1 MSTQFAVRNGSLPHP
16 PYRLPVLGDVVG
28 VDPRTPIQDSTV
40 LAGRLGPMFE
50 REILGRRFVFASGA
64 DVVGELCDE
73 KRFEKFLPPGV
84 ENLRDIGA
92 DGLFTA
98 YNHEPNWQRAHDL
111 LRPAFTAGAM
121 RGYHEIMVDVADDL
135 IEHWEGRSR
144 SGADTDVASDMTK
157 LTLETIGR
165 TGFSYS
171 FGSFA
176 RADPHPFVAA
186 MVGALT
192 YNQRR
197 SLLSIPAFAKP
208 LFAKSDRRYAHNK
221 QYLAEVL
228 ADVVRTRR
236 RSNEDFSDL
245 LQIMMDA
252 AKDADNPNALSE
264 ANIGYQILTFL
275 IAGHETTSGALSFA
289 LHYLANHPEVF
300 ERARAEV
307 DEVWGTG
314 KPQFGQV
321 PKLRY
326 VRRVLDESLRL
337 WPTVP
342 AFGRGARA
350 DTVIGDDYRMA
361 AGDWAVVLVTALH
374 RDPVWGDRPSDFDPD
389 NFLPDR
395 IKARPAH
402 VYKPFGTG
410 ERACI
415 GRQFAIHEA
424 VLVLGT
430 ILQRFDLQADP
441 SYRLKVQERLTMMP
455 EGFRVRPTVRT

>member
-1 MSTQFAVRNGSLPHP
+1 MSTEFAVRNGPLPHP
-16 PYRLPVLGDVVG
+16 PYRVPVLGDILG
-28 VDPRTPIQDSTV
+28 INPRTPVQDSTAM
-40 LAGRLGPMFE
+40 AGRLGTMFE
-50 REILGRRFVFASGA
+50 RSILGRRFVFASGA

-98 YNHEPNWQRAHDL
+98 YNHEPNWQRAHNL

-135 IEHWEGRSR
+135 VRHWEGCART
-144 SGADTDVASDMTK
+144 GATTDVSSDMTK

-171 FGSFA
+171 FGSFD
-176 RADPHPFVAA
+176 RTEPHPFVSA

-197 SLLSIPAFAKP
+197 AFLKVPAFAKP
-208 LFAKSDRRYAHNK
+208 LLARSDRAYAQNK
-221 QYLAEVL
+221 QYLADVL

-236 RSNEDFSDL
+236 RSTENFDDL
-245 LQIMMDA
+245 LQIMMNA
-252 AKDADNPNALSE
+252 ARDVDNPNALSE

-289 LHYLANHPEVF
+289 LYYLATHPEVF

-307 DEVWGTG
+307 DEVWGAG
-314 KPQFGQV
+314 KPEFGQV

-350 DTVIGDDYRMA
+350 ETTVGDGYRMA
-361 AGDWAVVLVTALH
+361 AGDWAIVLVTALH
-374 RDPVWGDRPSDFDPD
+374 RDPVWGDRPGDFDPD

-395 IKARPAH
+395 IRARPAH

-430 ILQRFDLQADP
+430 ILQRFDLHADP
-441 SYRLKVQERLTMMP
+441 SYRLEVVERLTMMP
-455 EGFRVRPTVRT
+455 KGFRVQPSTRH

>member
-1 MSTQFAVRNGSLPHP
+1 MSTEFAVRNGPLPHP
-16 PYRLPVLGDVVG
+16 PYRVPVLGDILG
-28 VDPRTPIQDSTV
+28 INPRTPVQDSTAM
-40 LAGRLGPMFE
+40 AGRLGTMFE
-50 REILGRRFVFASGA
+50 RSILGRRFVFASGA

-135 IEHWEGRSR
+135 VRHWEGCART
-144 SGADTDVASDMTK
+144 GATTDVSSDMTK

-176 RADPHPFVAA
+176 RTEPHPFVSA

-197 SLLSIPAFAKP
+197 AMLRVPAFAKP
-208 LFAKSDRRYAHNK
+208 LFARSDRAYAQNK
-221 QYLAEVL
+221 QYLADVL

-236 RSNEDFSDL
+236 RSTENFDDL
-245 LQIMMDA
+245 LQIMMNA
-252 AKDADNPNALSE
+252 ARDVDNPNALSE

-289 LHYLANHPEVF
+289 LYYLATHPEVF

-307 DEVWGTG
+307 DEVWGAG
-314 KPQFGQV
+314 KPEFGQV

-350 DTVIGDDYRMA
+350 ETTVGDGYRMA
-361 AGDWAVVLVTALH
+361 AGDWAIVLVTALH
-374 RDPVWGDRPSDFDPD
+374 RDPVWGDRPGEFDPD

-395 IKARPAH
+395 IRARPAH

-430 ILQRFDLQADP
+430 ILQRFDLHADP
-441 SYRLKVQERLTMMP
+441 SYRLQVVERLTMMP
-455 EGFRVRPTVRT
+455 TGFRVQPSTRH

>member
-1 MSTQFAVRNGSLPHP
+1 MSTEFAVRNGPLPHP
-16 PYRLPVLGDVVG
+16 PYRVPVLGDILG
-28 VDPRTPIQDSTV
+28 INPRTPVQDSTAM
-40 LAGRLGPMFE
+40 AGRLGTMFE
-50 REILGRRFVFASGA
+50 RSILGRRFVFASGA

-135 IEHWEGRSR
+135 VRHWEGCART
-144 SGADTDVASDMTK
+144 GATTDVSSDMTK

-176 RADPHPFVAA
+176 RTEPHPFVSA

-197 SLLSIPAFAKP
+197 AMLRVPAFAKP
-208 LFAKSDRRYAHNK
+208 LFARSDRAYAQNK
-221 QYLAEVL
+221 QYLADVL

-236 RSNEDFSDL
+236 RSTENFDDL
-245 LQIMMDA
+245 LQIMMNA
-252 AKDADNPNALSE
+252 ARDVDNPNALSE

-289 LHYLANHPEVF
+289 LYYLATHPEVF

-307 DEVWGTG
+307 DEVWGAG
-314 KPQFGQV
+314 KPEFGQV

-350 DTVIGDDYRMA
+350 ETTVGDGYRMA
-361 AGDWAVVLVTALH
+361 AGDWAIVLVTALH
-374 RDPVWGDRPSDFDPD
+374 RDPVWGERPGEFDPD

-395 IKARPAH
+395 IRARPAH

-430 ILQRFDLQADP
+430 ILQRFDLHADP
-441 SYRLKVQERLTMMP
+441 SYRLEVVERLTMMP
-455 EGFRVRPTVRT
+455 TGFRVQPSTRL

>member
-1 MSTQFAVRNGSLPHP
+1 MSTRFAAQGYSLPHP
-16 PYRLPVLGDVVG
+16 PHRLPVLGDIVG
-28 VDPRTPIQDSTV
+28 VDPRTPIQDSTA
-40 LAGRLGPMFE
+40 LAARLGPMFE
-50 REILGRRFVFASGA
+50 RQILGRRFVFASGA

-84 ENLRDIGA
+84 ESLRDIGA

-98 YNHEPNWQRAHDL
+98 YNHEPNWRRAHDL

-121 RGYHEIMVDVADDL
+121 RGYHRIMVEVADDL
-135 IEHWEGRSR
+135 IEHWERLSR
-144 SGADTDVASDMTK
+144 NSSPTDVSSDMTK

-171 FGSFA
+171 FDSFA
-176 RADPHPFVAA
+176 SVETHPFVSA

-197 SLLSIPAFAKP
+197 SLLSVPAFARP
-208 LFAKSDRRYAHNK
+208 LFARSDRRYSRNK

-236 RSNEDFSDL
+236 QSTGDFTDL

-252 AKDADNPNALSE
+252 ARDVDNPNALSE

-289 LHYLANHPEVF
+289 LYYLATHPEVF

-314 KPQFGQV
+314 SPEFGQV

-342 AFGRGARA
+342 AFGRAARA
-350 DTVIGDDYRMA
+350 QTVIGDGYRMD

-374 RDPVWGDRPSDFDPD
+374 RDPVWGDHPGEFDPD
-389 NFLPDR
+389 NFLPER

-430 ILQRFDLQADP
+430 ILQRFDLRADP
-441 SYRLKVQERLTMMP
+441 SYRLRIQERLTMMP
-455 EGFRVRPTVRT
+455 SEFRVTPSTRR

>member
-1 MSTQFAVRNGSLPHP
+1 MSTEFAVRNDALPHP
-16 PYRLPVLGDVVG
+16 PYRVPVLGDVLG
-28 VDPRTPIQDSTV
+28 INPRTPVQDSTAM
-40 LAGRLGPMFE
+40 AGRLGTMFE
-50 REILGRRFVFASGA
+50 RSILGRRFVFASGA

-135 IEHWEGRSR
+135 VRHWEGCART
-144 SGADTDVASDMTK
+144 GATTDVSSDMTK

-176 RADPHPFVAA
+176 RTEPHPFVSA

-197 SLLSIPAFAKP
+197 AFLKVPAFAKP
-208 LFAKSDRRYAHNK
+208 LLARSDRAYAQNK
-221 QYLAEVL
+221 QYLADVL

-236 RSNEDFSDL
+236 RSTENFDDL
-245 LQIMMDA
+245 LQIMMNA
-252 AKDADNPNALSE
+252 ARDVDNPNALSE

-289 LHYLANHPEVF
+289 LYYLATHPEVF

-307 DEVWGTG
+307 DEVWGAG
-314 KPQFGQV
+314 KPEFGQV

-350 DTVIGDDYRMA
+350 ETTVGDGYRMA
-361 AGDWAVVLVTALH
+361 AGDWAIVLVTALH
-374 RDPVWGDRPSDFDPD
+374 RDPVWGDRPGEFDPD

-395 IKARPAH
+395 IRARPAH

-430 ILQRFDLQADP
+430 ILQRFDLHADP
-441 SYRLKVQERLTMMP
+441 SYRLQVVERLTMMP
-455 EGFRVRPTVRT
+455 TGFRVQPSTRH